1 MPPSNVIRRLLLL
14 HPEDSVLE
22 GPWSSVRWSFVIDIG
37 WAGSAQYADWSA
49 KIGCPVRSLYSFA
62 EWHEDVPRIQQLCGI
77 GSNRLVDAEGIDWWE
92 LLAPNSY
99 QQVYE
104 FLLLQKVARELQ
116 IPDEVRVTRPHRLA
130 DMLGELLAVKVNPVI
145 AQSERSTSARFN
157 RFTTKLRTLTSAQIV
172 QIAFDKWDGDYG
184 VRRLFSKPGQ
194 SSGSGKRVLLPSAY
208 RNVSRVLTKY
218 AGLLPDRSFLLVTT
232 RADGKV
238 KDRPPN
244 MGATSLAAYAPCPR
258 NKTTEREIAFLTR
271 QWQIVKRELY
281 EAHPILLR
289 TPGLFESFDRT
300 LQNCL
305 RMRDAWVGVFEREEI
320 DCVLCADEN
329 NHYTRVPVLLAR
341 RRGVHTV
348 YCSHGALDVNILL
361 RGMCSETYLAKGEME
376 SDYLVQEC
384 RIPRERI
391 VIGGPPGPDFAAR
404 GEGVATHIAFFSE
417 PYELYYGRTETLYRE
432 LLPRLCAIA
441 REHGRKVM
449 VKLHPF
455 ESLAERSQLVERVL
469 TDADLTDNDRKLVE
483 VIADPL
489 SERMLRKIW
498 FSLTVAS
505 SVAVECA
512 LAGVP
517 SFLCGW
523 FDIDLYSYGKQYERF
538 GAARI
543 LDDPEDIARI
553 PELIGSQRLSAEVRN
568 RLYSP
573 ITREDFEA
581 VLQGKAAALSKQEPP
596 SR

>member
-1 MPPSNVIRRLLLL
+1 MRVLLV
-14 HPEDSVLE
+14 HPEDSVID
-22 GPWSSVRWSFVIDIG
+22 GPWAALRWDLIVDLG
-37 WAGSAQYADWSA
+37 WAGSSQYAVWAA
-49 KIGCPVRSLYSFA
+49 KVGCPVRSFWNFA
-62 EWHEDVPRIQQLCGI
+62 NWHEDVRRIQELCRVGN
-77 GSNRLVDAEGIDWWE
+77 NRLVDAEGIDWWE

-104 FLLLQKVARELQ
+104 FLLLEKVAS
-116 IPDEVRVTRPHRLA
+116 EVQVPAEICVTHACRLA
-130 DMLGELLAVKVNPVI
+130 DTFGKLLGVKVEPFI
-145 AQSERSTSARFN
+145 TRYETSASARLTRFI
-157 RFTTKLRTLTSAQIV
+157 TKLRTLTSAQIV
-172 QIAFDKWDGDYG
+172 QIAFDKWDSDYG
-184 VRRLFSKPGQ
+184 VRRYFSEAGQ

-208 RNVSRVLTKY
+208 RNASRVLTSY
-218 AGLLPDRSFLLVTT
+218 AGLLPDRTFLLVTT
-232 RADGKV
+232 RADGEV
-238 KDRPPN
+238 KDRAPN
-244 MGATSLAAYAPCPR
+244 VSATSLAAYAPRPR
-258 NKTTEREIAFLTR
+258 NNATEREIASLTR
-271 QWQIVKRELY
+271 QWQIVKNELC
-281 EAHPILLR
+281 EAHPNLPR
-289 TPGLFESFDRT
+289 TGGLFEGFDRT

-305 RMRDAWVGVFEREEI
+305 RMRDAWLGVFEREEI

-341 RRGVHTV
+341 RKGVHTV

-361 RGMCSETYLAKGEME
+361 RGICSETYLAKGEME
-376 SDYLVQEC
+376 SDYLVKEC
-384 RIPRERI
+384 GIPRERI
-391 VIGGPPGPDFAAR
+391 VIGAPPGPYFGAR
-404 GEGVATHIAFFSE
+404 EEGVGSHIAFFSE

-432 LLPRLCAIA
+432 LLPRLCAMA

-455 ESLAERSQLVERVL
+455 ESLTERSQLVGRVL

-523 FDIDLYSYGKQYERF
+523 FDTDLYSYGKQYERF

-543 LDDPEDIARI
+543 LDDPEDISRI
-553 PELIGSQRLSAEVRN
+553 PELMGSQRLGAEVRN

-596 SR
+596 AR